1 MMISASAVT
10 TSLPRE
16 PAQPVAQQVAT
27 PPKSAAGMQQA
38 ELAEATR
45 NKAEPAQAQAA
56 LAEINQTMQMA
67 SIGVRFEFDKEA
79 ETMIA
84 KVVDV
89 ETGVLIRQMPS
100 AEVVHISKV
109 LGKLQ
114 GLLVRQEV

>member
-1 MMISASAVT
+1 MMIPASAVT
-10 TSLPRE
+10 NSPARE
-16 PAQPVAQQVAT
+16 PVQPVAQ
-27 PPKSAAGMQQA
+27 PPQPAGRVQETA
-38 ELAEATR
+38 LAEDAKKKPDT
-45 NKAEPAQAQAA
+45 EPAQVHAA

-79 ETMIA
+79 DVMIA

>member
-10 TSLPRE
+10 NSPPRE
-16 PAQPVAQQVAT
+16 PVQPVAQS
-27 PPKSAAGMQQA
+27 PKSASLAQQA
-38 ELAEATR
+38 AMVEAA
-45 NKAEPAQAQAA
+45 KKKPEAEPAQVHAA

-89 ETGVLIRQMPS
+89 ETGMLIRQMPS

-114 GLLVRQEV
+114 GLLVRQQV

>member
-1 MMISASAVT
+1 MMIPASTVT
-10 TSLPRE
+10 NSPPRE
-16 PAQPVAQQVAT
+16 PVRPMAQ
-27 PPKSAAGMQQA
+27 PPKSAS
-38 ELAEATR
+38 LAQEAAMVEVA
-45 NKAEPAQAQAA
+45 KKKPEAEPAQVHAA

-89 ETGVLIRQMPS
+89 ETGMLIRQMPS
-100 AEVVHISKV
+100 AEVVRISKV

>member
-10 TSLPRE
+10 NSPARE
-16 PAQPVAQQVAT
+16 PVQPVAQ
-27 PPKSAAGMQQA
+27 PPKPAVLVQQA
-38 ELAEATR
+38 AQAEEA
-45 NKAEPAQAQAA
+45 KEKPEAEPAQVHAA

-100 AEVVHISKV
+100 AEVVHIAKV

-114 GLLVRQEV
+114 GLLLSQQV

>member
-16 PAQPVAQQVAT
+16 PAQQVAQ
-27 PPKSAAGMQQA
+27 PPKSPAVTQQA
-38 ELAEATR
+38 ELAEAAR
-45 NKAEPAQAQAA
+45 NKAEPAPAQAQAA
-56 LAEINQTMQMA
+56 LAEINQAMQMA
-67 SIGVRFEFDKEA
+67 SIGVRFEFDRDA

-114 GLLVRQEV
+114 GLLLSHEV